1 MRLDVWKKRK
11 GKKGKGEGKDRKE
24 SVQTKKRIEK
34 EDKVIKGLER
44 KCMKTEGIK
53 GQEVYE
59 GIKGLERKSMKE
71 LKDRKRSV

>member
-1 MRLDVWKKRK
+1 MK
-11 GKKGKGEGKDRKE
+11 GDRKE

-34 EDKVIKGLER
+34 EVYKVIKRLER

-71 LKDRKRSV
+71 LKDRKISV